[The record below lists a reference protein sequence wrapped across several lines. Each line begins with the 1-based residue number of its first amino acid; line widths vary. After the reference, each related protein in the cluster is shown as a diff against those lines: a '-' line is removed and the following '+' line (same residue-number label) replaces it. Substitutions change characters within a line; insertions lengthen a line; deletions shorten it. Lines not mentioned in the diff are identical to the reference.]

1 MQISRFFHIHPDFA
15 RKSKTRTFVQK
26 HKYRGATILVSG
38 DTEYVGQVEVQVA
51 FCSKKDEFNKRIGR
65 GYAMA
70 APIKVV
76 PLRYLPREISRIE
89 AEVYGYEVDNAND
102 FLYAIPY
109 FLPKE

>member
-1 MQISRFFHIHPDFA
+1 MNVTRFFHIHPDFA
-15 RKSKTRTFVQK
+15 RKSKTRTFAQK
-26 HKYRGATILVSG
+26 HKYRGATIRVSG
-38 DTEYVGQVEVQVA
+38 NTERVGQVDVQVT
-51 FCSKKDEFNKRIGR
+51 FCSKQDEFCKRVGR
-65 GYAMA
+65 GHVVH